1 MSSSIG
7 QVAASLIACIV
18 AAGLLGGL
26 VGWMGDDPPK
36 DPKNGGG
43 NGAAKAAGRAAS
55 ADGTAK
61 PLAYYI
67 FLSVGAAATVPLF
80 LTLLQ
85 SKICDTIFSTGGDF
99 KLQDWFVFFG
109 LCVLAAI
116 FAKKYLETL
125 YEKLLE
131 RLQKTDA
138 KLDRTARTA
147 DQNKDRLDES
157 VENAAGGPA
166 ALKSFIR
173 LDRRTRGILAAEF
186 GESLTEDAAG
196 SHTAEPPAPPAPP
209 PGLSDA
215 EQRIFAA
222 LHDPAYPL
230 GRRSFGGIVSSTNL
244 DQQTAQNLLDKLSA
258 DGLVEE
264 IRGEHTRNFYYRWR
278 DKPPGG

>member
-1 MSSSIG
+1 MSSSIS
-7 QVAASLIACIV
+7 QVAELLIACIV
-18 AAGLLGGL
+18 GAGFLGGL
-26 VGWMGDDPPK
+26 VGWMGDNPSK

-43 NGAAKAAGRAAS
+43 DAPAKAAGHAAS

-61 PLAYYI
+61 PLLYYI
-67 FLSVGAAATVPLF
+67 LLSVGAAATVPLF

-85 SKICDTIFSTGGDF
+85 SKICDTIFSAGVDF

-116 FAKKYLETL
+116 FAKRYLETL

-138 KLDRTARTA
+138 KLDRTAQTA
-147 DQNKDRLDES
+147 DQTKDRLDETE
-157 VENAAGGPA
+157 ENAAGSP
-166 ALKSFIR
+166 ALKSVIH
-173 LDRRTRGILAAEF
+173 LDRLTRGILSKELS
-186 GESLTEDAAG
+186 EDLTADAAG
-196 SHTAEPPAPPAPP
+196 SRAAEPPAPP
-209 PGLSDA
+209 PGLNDG
-215 EQRIFAA
+215 ERRIFAA

-230 GRRSFGGIVSSTNL
+230 GRRSFGGVVSSTNL
-244 DQQTAQNLLDKLSA
+244 DQQTARGLLDKLKA

-264 IRGEHTRNFYYRWR
+264 IRGERTRNFYYRWR